1 VMATFVIPIS
11 SDSSEES
18 VGSHVSRVIL
28 FGTIPTSI
36 HVIPVVLA
44 EVPIAPVD
52 QLVAPEVGAVSIISP
67 TEVLDLVDYSSSF
80 DSDPSQD
87 SLPLAPELPLVSP
100 FLCSDDSKAD
110 SESEPAEQRPEIH
123 ESLTL
128 SSEFPLALVVAPP
141 RIRQRPANLVRP
153 SEAIPFGRPYLTHPN
168 LPRRLLTVRK
178 RVGPFPAHSSSSS
191 SSLDSSSDTSS
202 SSSSDSLSTHR
213 QFIRQDAI
221 HHLASTHVD
230 LLPPRK
236 RFRDLYSSKDSG
248 EEHTE
253 IGTADVEAVADLGVS
268 DGVRAHIEDGIGMGV
283 EVATSDIKEDEKEFE
298 AEASVGGTMEIAV
311 DPLVNGGI
319 FKPTRGDAPDLE
331 GSLYDI
337 AHYKSEVPLD
347 RITEFET
354 AQRQLEA
361 SGERVGLA
369 DREEFCQIRRDLDDT
384 WRKLRRLESLVER
397 TMTNTR
403 SGITPAAIE
412 EMINRRVAEALETCK
427 ANRNIGLGNNN
438 GKGGNANGDGNGNGG
453 GNRNGNHNEIDRDAR
468 PIV

>member
-1 VMATFVIPIS
+1 
-11 SDSSEES
+11 
-18 VGSHVSRVIL
+18 
-28 FGTIPTSI
+28 
-36 HVIPVVLA
+36 
-44 EVPIAPVD
+44 
-52 QLVAPEVGAVSIISP
+52 
-67 TEVLDLVDYSSSF
+67 
-80 DSDPSQD
+80 
-87 SLPLAPELPLVSP
+87 

-168 LPRRLLTVRK
+168 LPHFTSD
-178 RVGPFPAHSSSSS
+178 SSSSS

-202 SSSSDSLSTHR
+202 GSSSDSLSTHR

-230 LLPPRK
+230 LLPPQK

-248 EEHTE
+248 EEHME

-369 DREEFCQIRRDLDDT
+369 DRVRSLGRENLRVRALLCIEKDRVDSIRRH
-384 WRKLRRLESLVER
+384 
-397 TMTNTR
+397 M
-403 SGITPAAIE
+403 
-412 EMINRRVAEALETCK
+412 ALS
-427 ANRNIGLGNNN
+427 
-438 GKGGNANGDGNGNGG
+438 
-453 GNRNGNHNEIDRDAR
+453 
-468 PIV
+468 